1 MNSKLLR
8 KIHIYLSLICFSF
21 LFFFCFTAITLNH
34 PSLLTKKPSVHQRQL
49 SISEPTAQFYND
61 ALARNGIVLSQSQQ
75 ALLIASSELTIANPG
90 QRTDLYIDNQNNII
104 EIIDT
109 NFGWIATLNEL
120 HQNRH
125 TPAFWTVISDVIAG
139 ILMLICISGT
149 WLSLKHKAHRKR
161 YLYLLTASSIALLTM
176 V

>member
-34 PSLLTKKPSVHQRQL
+34 PTLLSKEPSIQERRI
-49 SISEPTAQFYND
+49 SIAETTPQSYCNV
-61 ALARNGIVLSQSQQ
+61 LKLNGIVLSPLQTAQ
-75 ALLIASSELTIANPG
+75 LISNSELTIARPG
-90 QRTDLYIDNQNNII
+90 ERTDLYIDNHSNSI

-125 TPAFWTVISDVIAG
+125 TPALWTVISDVIAC

-149 WLSLKHKAHRKR
+149 WLSLKHKAQRKR
-161 YLYLLTASSIALLTM
+161 YLYLLAASSIALLTM